1 LQVIEASKTPGLDLT
16 YQKAYCLYRLS
27 RLSEALAA
35 LKEVKVTKE
44 VEAGPIPYEVLVEED
59 QIVQEKLELP
69 LVKLEPIVEAHGLE
83 PEAPVIAEK
92 PLLAE
97 KAIQVQQRGALVVE
111 EREADTPLTE
121 SSIEE
126 EEVDKAL
133 EAEVL
138 ISEPEVMNDAPPG
151 SIVTEEALG
160 VWEVELPL
168 TVSKEVS

>member
-1 LQVIEASKTPGLDLT
+1 
-16 YQKAYCLYRLS
+16 
-27 RLSEALAA
+27 
-35 LKEVKVTKE
+35 
-44 VEAGPIPYEVLVEED
+44 
-59 QIVQEKLELP
+59 

-83 PEAPVIAEK
+83 PEALVIV
-92 PLLAE
+92 E

-111 EREADTPLTE
+111 EREADIALTE

-133 EAEVL
+133 QAEVL
-138 ISEPEVMNDAPPG
+138 ISEPEVTNDAPPG

-168 TVSKEVS
+168 TVSEEVS